1 MKEVDQTLAYYR
13 HHADG
18 YFEKTWRNQEPE
30 AIQLFKAHLPAGA
43 RVLDAG
49 CGSGWAL
56 RELRKAGLSP
66 IGIEGADA
74 LAEKAQQA
82 TGEEVRRQNLLFFS
96 PAAGEWEG
104 IWAHRLIHHLPPA
117 GAQRLLGS
125 FFQGLRPGG
134 ILFLSSDL
142 SALPREANT
151 PPSAVPDFMA
161 SSPELIRYFFHYT
174 EDELGS
180 LLRQSGFRALKF
192 GKKPTNSGFC
202 GAWIARRLGG

>member
-13 HHADG
+13 HHAEW
-18 YFEKTWRNQEPE
+18 YFEKTWRTQEPD
-30 AIQLFKAHLPAGA
+30 AIQLFKTHLPAGA

-56 RELRKAGLSP
+56 REFKKEGLSP
-66 IGIEGADA
+66 VGIEGADA
-74 LAEKAQQA
+74 LAEKARIA
-82 TGEEVRRQNLLFFS
+82 THAEVRCQNLLFFS

-104 IWAHRLIHHLPPA
+104 IWAHRLIHHFPPA

-125 FFQGLRPGG
+125 FFQGIRPGG

-142 SALPREANT
+142 STSPREANT
-151 PPSAVPDFMA
+151 PPSAVPDSLA
-161 SSPELIRYFFHYT
+161 STPELTRYFFHYS
-174 EDELGS
+174 EDDLGS
-180 LLRQSGFRALKF
+180 LLRQSGFQALKF

>member
-13 HHADG
+13 HHADLIFG
-18 YFEKTWRNQEPE
+18 QTWGNREPE
-30 AIQLFKAHLPAGA
+30 AVELFRSELRTGA

-49 CGSGWAL
+49 SGSGWAL
-56 RELRKAGLSP
+56 RELRRAGLQP
-66 IGIEGADA
+66 VGIEGADA
-74 LAEKAQQA
+74 LAEKAREA
-82 TGEEVRRQNLLFFS
+82 TREEVRSQNLLFFS
-96 PAAGEWEG
+96 PSAGEWDG

-134 ILFLSSDL
+134 VLFLSSDF
-142 SALPREANT
+142 STSHREANT
-151 PPSAVPDFMA
+151 PPPPVPDFLDSA
-161 SSPELIRYFFHYT
+161 PELIQYFFHYG

-180 LLRQSGFRALKF
+180 LLRQSGFQALKF

-202 GAWIARRLGG
+202 GAWLARRLGG